1 MAEIV
6 VFPTYES
13 KKNSSA
19 VDKDSF
25 SDGTVSPAAQVDLPD
40 GIGGRVRIHQNGSIL
55 TTRVK
60 TPTSSQVAPGA
71 GEAYL
76 YAGFGKSDGS
86 VETDIG
92 LIWSTTYELWK
103 PYFLY
108 NNGQADKGYFVTP
121 YNEVQYK
128 NGFIPGEIINFTI
141 YKNYNGKIRY
151 KAEGYAKY
159 SDRNGNGGV
168 TWLISVMESNKTP
181 SIGNV
186 DYWKVLATVA
196 KSETG
201 KVYGEFMD
209 IKLDGS
215 TPTLGTPE
223 EDHAKITVNQ
233 NQGKVTISV
242 NSDLY

>member
-1 MAEIV
+1 MA
-6 VFPTYES
+6 TC
-13 KKNSSA
+13 
-19 VDKDSF
+19 
-25 SDGTVSPAAQVDLPD
+25 
-40 GIGGRVRIHQNGSIL
+40 
-55 TTRVK
+55 
-60 TPTSSQVAPGA
+60 
-71 GEAYL
+71 
-76 YAGFGKSDGS
+76 
-86 VETDIG
+86 
-92 LIWSTTYELWK
+92 
-103 PYFLY
+103 FLFL
-108 NNGQADKGYFVTP
+108 QRGYFA
-121 YNEVQYK
+121 K
-128 NGFIPGEIINFTI
+128 GSI